1 MLDENHITL
10 LLIIQLI
17 GGTSMNIEYKQGGK
31 ELLNEIQSL
40 WENLNEHHAD
50 KSTHFKERF
59 KSFTF
64 EWRIGKLTEN
74 EDRKINVILV
84 RDKDNEKN
92 IGYCLSSVIEPYSEI
107 ESLYINPEYRGLN
120 IGEKLMTDSLQW
132 INSHEVE
139 DIMIG
144 VAGGNEDA
152 FGFYEKFGFYPR
164 VTKLGIK
171 KD

>member
-1 MLDENHITL
+1 MK
-10 LLIIQLI
+10 
-17 GGTSMNIEYKQGGK
+17 IEYKQGGK
-31 ELLNEIQSL
+31 ELLDEIKPL
-40 WENLNEHHAD
+40 WEKLNEHHTE
-50 KSTHFKERF
+50 KSKNFKERF

-74 EDRKINVILV
+74 EDRNINVIV
-84 RDKDNEKN
+84 VNDKDKDKN
-92 IGYCLSSVIEPYSEI
+92 IGYCLASVLKPYSEI
-107 ESLYINPEYRGLN
+107 ESLYIDPEYRGLK
-120 IGEKLMTDSLQW
+120 IGEKLMKDSLQW
-132 INSHEVE
+132 INSYEVE

-171 KD
+171 K